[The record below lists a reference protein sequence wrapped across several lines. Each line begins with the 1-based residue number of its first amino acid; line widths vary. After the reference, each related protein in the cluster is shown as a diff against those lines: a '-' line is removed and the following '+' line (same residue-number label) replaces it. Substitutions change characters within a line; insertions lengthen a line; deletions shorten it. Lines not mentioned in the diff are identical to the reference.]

1 MKSNYKRV
9 TDIGYNTGKVVIGGH
24 YIPPKKQATSSE
36 VFICGVL
43 RGTERISLW
52 STITSQLAAKFRL
65 LKVRVRLL
73 AAHLY
78 AYSRIMYK

>member
-9 TDIGYNTGKVVIGGH
+9 TDIGYNTGKIVIGGH

-43 RGTERISLW
+43 RGTERISLL
-52 STITSQLAAKFRL
+52 STITAQIQAKIRMV
-65 LKVRVRLL
+65 KIKWEER
-73 AAHLY
+73 
-78 AYSRIMYK
+78 K